1 MTLKFNLRFSKKRNI
16 INKKVKIKSLGSV
29 NFKECFE
36 YQKKIQNEIIQ
47 IKLDNRNK
55 RIKKITPNYLLFVEH
70 DHVYTLGNSG
80 NSANLLFNEK
90 ILKQKGIEFYKTN
103 RGGDIT
109 YHGPGQL
116 VCYPIID
123 MENFYTDI
131 HKYLRDLE
139 EIIINT
145 LNVLGITASGNSNET
160 GVWIDVGKLNE
171 RKICAMGIK
180 VSRWVTM
187 HGLALNVNTN
197 LSFFEGIIPCGIS
210 NKGVTSISNELNKEI
225 KMDLVKKI
233 FTEKF
238 LDQFNA
244 TVKI

>member
-1 MTLKFNLRFSKKRNI
+1 MFFNFVKKLKSLSESNNIIVKKLGKFNYAD
-16 INKKVKIKSLGSV
+16 
-29 NFKECFE
+29 CFE

-55 RIKKITPNYLLFVEH
+55 RIKEITPNYLLFVEH

-80 NSANLLFNEK
+80 NSENLLFNEN

-131 HKYLRDLE
+131 HRYLRDLE
-139 EIIINT
+139 ETIINT

-197 LSFFEGIIPCGIS
+197 LSFFEGIIPCGIR
-210 NKGVTSISNELNKEI
+210 NKGVTSISNELNKEV
-225 KMDLVKKI
+225 KMDLVQKI

-244 TVKI
+244 TN

>member
-1 MTLKFNLRFSKKRNI
+1 MFFNFIKNLKSLSESNNIIVKNLGKFNYAD
-16 INKKVKIKSLGSV
+16 
-29 NFKECFE
+29 CFE

-80 NSANLLFNEK
+80 NSENLLFNEN

-131 HKYLRDLE
+131 HRYLRDLE
-139 EIIINT
+139 ETIIHT

-197 LSFFEGIIPCGIS
+197 LSFFEGIIPCGII
-210 NKGVTSISNELNKEI
+210 NKGVTSISNELNKEVKI
-225 KMDLVKKI
+225 DLVQKI

-244 TVKI
+244 TNKI

>member
-1 MTLKFNLRFSKKRNI
+1 MDKH
-16 INKKVKIKSLGSV
+16 
-29 NFKECFE
+29 
-36 YQKKIQNEIIQ
+36 KKIIVKNLGLLDFEKTFHIQKDLQNQIIET
-47 IKLDNRNK
+47 KLNNRKNNLNS
-55 RIKKITPNYLLFVEH
+55 ITPNFLLFVEH

-80 NSANLLFNEK
+80 DEKNLIFDKKRLVEM
-90 ILKQKGIEFYKTN
+90 GIKYHKTN

-123 MENFYTDI
+123 LENFYRDI

-139 EIIINT
+139 DVVINT
-145 LNVLGITASGNSNET
+145 LDYFNISASGNSKET
-160 GVWIDVGKLNE
+160 GVWLDVGTPEE

-197 LSFFEGIIPCGIS
+197 LSYFNGIVPCGIS
-210 NKGVTSISNELNKEI
+210 EKGVTSISNELNKTMEL
-225 KMDLVKKI
+225 DLVRKVLTENFLKK
-233 FTEKF
+233 FS
-238 LDQFNA
+238 
-244 TVKI
+244 

>member
-1 MTLKFNLRFSKKRNI
+1 M
-16 INKKVKIKSLGSV
+16 NKH
-29 NFKECFE
+29 
-36 YQKKIQNEIIQ
+36 KKIIVKNLGLLDFKKTFDIQKDYQNQIIET
-47 IKLDNRNK
+47 KLNNRRNNLN
-55 RIKKITPNYLLFVEH
+55 IITPNFLLFVEH

-80 NSANLLFNEK
+80 DEKNLIFDKKRLDEM
-90 ILKQKGIEFYKTN
+90 GIKYHKTN

-123 MENFYTDI
+123 LENFYRDI

-139 EIIINT
+139 EVVINT
-145 LNVLGITASGNSNET
+145 LDYFNISASVNSKET
-160 GVWIDVGKLNE
+160 GVWLDVGTPEE

-197 LSFFEGIIPCGIS
+197 LSYFNGIVPCGIS
-210 NKGVTSISNELNKEI
+210 EKGVTSISNELNKTIEL
-225 KMDLVKKI
+225 DLVRKVLTENFLKK
-233 FTEKF
+233 FS
-238 LDQFNA
+238 
-244 TVKI
+244 

>member
-1 MTLKFNLRFSKKRNI
+1 M
-16 INKKVKIKSLGSV
+16 NKH
-29 NFKECFE
+29 
-36 YQKKIQNEIIQ
+36 KKIIVKNLGLLDFKKTFDIQKDYQNQIIET
-47 IKLDNRNK
+47 KLNNIRNNLN
-55 RIKKITPNYLLFVEH
+55 IITPNFLLFVEH

-80 NSANLLFNEK
+80 DEKNLIFDKKRLDEM
-90 ILKQKGIEFYKTN
+90 GIKYHKTN

-123 MENFYTDI
+123 LENFYRDI

-139 EIIINT
+139 DVVINT
-145 LNVLGITASGNSNET
+145 LDYFNISASGNSKET
-160 GVWIDVGKLNE
+160 GVWLDVGKPKE

-197 LSFFEGIIPCGIS
+197 LSYFNGIVPCGIS
-210 NKGVTSISNELNKEI
+210 EKGVTSISNELNKTIEL
-225 KMDLVKKI
+225 DLVRKVLTENFLKK
-233 FTEKF
+233 FS
-238 LDQFNA
+238 
-244 TVKI
+244 

>member
-1 MTLKFNLRFSKKRNI
+1 M
-16 INKKVKIKSLGSV
+16 NKH
-29 NFKECFE
+29 
-36 YQKKIQNEIIQ
+36 KKIIVKNLGLLDFEKTFHIQKDLQNQIIET
-47 IKLDNRNK
+47 KLNNRKNNLNS
-55 RIKKITPNYLLFVEH
+55 ITPNFLLFVEH

-80 NSANLLFNEK
+80 NENNLIFDKKRLEEM
-90 ILKQKGIEFYKTN
+90 GIKYHKTN

-123 MENFYTDI
+123 LENFYRDI

-139 EIIINT
+139 DVVINT
-145 LNVLGITASGNSNET
+145 LDYFNISASGNSKET
-160 GVWIDVGKLNE
+160 GVWLDVGTPEE

-197 LSFFEGIIPCGIS
+197 LSYFNGIVPCGIS
-210 NKGVTSISNELNKEI
+210 EKGVTSISNELNKTIEL
-225 KMDLVKKI
+225 DLVRKVLTENFLKK
-233 FTEKF
+233 FS
-238 LDQFNA
+238 
-244 TVKI
+244 

>member
-1 MTLKFNLRFSKKRNI
+1 M
-16 INKKVKIKSLGSV
+16 NKH
-29 NFKECFE
+29 
-36 YQKKIQNEIIQ
+36 KKIIVKNLGLLDFKKTFDIQKDYQNQIIET
-47 IKLDNRNK
+47 KLNNRRNN
-55 RIKKITPNYLLFVEH
+55 INITTPNFLLFVEH

-80 NSANLLFNEK
+80 DEKNLIFDKKRLDEM
-90 ILKQKGIEFYKTN
+90 GIKYHKTN

-123 MENFYTDI
+123 LENFYRDI

-139 EIIINT
+139 DVVINT
-145 LNVLGITASGNSNET
+145 LDYFNISASGNSKET
-160 GVWIDVGKLNE
+160 GVWLDVGTPEE

-197 LSFFEGIIPCGIS
+197 LSYFNGIIPCGIS
-210 NKGVTSISNELNKEI
+210 EKGVTSISNELNKTIEL
-225 KMDLVKKI
+225 DLVRKVLTENFLKK
-233 FTEKF
+233 FS
-238 LDQFNA
+238 
-244 TVKI
+244 

>member
-1 MTLKFNLRFSKKRNI
+1 MFFNFIKNLKSLSESNNIIVKNLGKFNYAD
-16 INKKVKIKSLGSV
+16 
-29 NFKECFE
+29 CFE

-80 NSANLLFNEK
+80 NSENLLFNEN

-131 HKYLRDLE
+131 HRYLRDLE
-139 EIIINT
+139 ETIINT
-145 LNVLGITASGNSNET
+145 LNVLGINASGNSNET

-197 LSFFEGIIPCGIS
+197 LSFFEGIIPCGIR
-210 NKGVTSISNELNKEI
+210 NKGVTSISNELNKEV
-225 KMDLVKKI
+225 KMDLVQKI

-244 TVKI
+244 TN